1 LAPPLCKPYG
11 IARHK
16 PTATGLF
23 ILPQTPEDPAMLRLT
38 LGLILIALP
47 MAELA
52 LLIKA
57 GQAIGVWTTLGLVVG
72 AVILGAA
79 ILAHQGTS
87 VVRRTQH
94 ALAQGRPPVAPV
106 LDGVFLVLAGVLL
119 ITPGFLSDVLAL
131 LLLIPPVRRGVARWS
146 VKQLAVRAHV
156 QFRAA
161 GGKTGDAPGQPPA
174 AGSGQGPV
182 IEGEFER
189 LEEKATGPHRG
200 KDRDR
205 L

>member
-1 LAPPLCKPYG
+1 
-11 IARHK
+11 
-16 PTATGLF
+16 
-23 ILPQTPEDPAMLRLT
+23 
-38 LGLILIALP
+38 LIALP

-57 GQAIGVWTTLGLVVG
+57 GQAIGVWATLGLVVG

-87 VVRRTQH
+87 VVRRMQQ

-119 ITPGFLSDVLAL
+119 ITPGFLSDALAL
-131 LLLIPPVRRGVARWS
+131 LLLIPPARRGVARWC
-146 VKQLAVRAHV
+146 VKQLVARAHV
-156 QFRAA
+156 QLRA
-161 GGKTGDAPGQPPA
+161 GGKIGDVPGQPPA

-189 LEEKATGPHRG
+189 LDEKATGPHRG

>member
-1 LAPPLCKPYG
+1 
-11 IARHK
+11 
-16 PTATGLF
+16 
-23 ILPQTPEDPAMLRLT
+23 MLRLM

-57 GQAIGVWTTLGLVVG
+57 GQTIGVWATLGLVVG
-72 AVILGAA
+72 AGILGAA

-87 VVRRTQH
+87 VIRRTQQ

-106 LDGVFLVLAGVLL
+106 LDGLFLVLAGMLL
-119 ITPGFLSDVLAL
+119 ITPGFLSDALAL
-131 LLLIPPVRRGVARWS
+131 LLLIPLVRRGVARWG
-146 VKQLAVRAHV
+146 VKQLVTRAHV
-156 QFRAA
+156 ELRAS
-161 GGKTGDAPGQPPA
+161 GSRIGDAPGQPPA
-174 AGSGQGPV
+174 AGSGKGPV

-189 LEEKATGPHRG
+189 LEEKATQPHRG

>member
-1 LAPPLCKPYG
+1 
-11 IARHK
+11 
-16 PTATGLF
+16 
-23 ILPQTPEDPAMLRLT
+23 MLRLT

-47 MAELA
+47 MVELA

-57 GQAIGVWTTLGLVVG
+57 GQAIGVWATLGLVVG
-72 AVILGAA
+72 AGILGAA

-87 VVRRTQH
+87 VVRRTQQ

-119 ITPGFLSDVLAL
+119 ITPGFLSDALAL
-131 LLLIPPVRRGVARWS
+131 LLLIPPVRRGVARWG
-146 VKQLAVRAHV
+146 VKQLVARAHV
-156 QFRAA
+156 QLRAA
-161 GGKTGDAPGQPPA
+161 GGKIRGRSRA
-174 AGSGQGPV
+174 AACCRPGQGPV

-189 LEEKATGPHRG
+189 LDEKATGPHRG